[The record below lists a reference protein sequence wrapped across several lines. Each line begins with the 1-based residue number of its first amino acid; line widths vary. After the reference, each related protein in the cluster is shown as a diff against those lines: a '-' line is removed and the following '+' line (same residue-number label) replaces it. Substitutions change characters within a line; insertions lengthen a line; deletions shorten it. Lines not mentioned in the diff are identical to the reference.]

1 MVGRVRRG
9 RAMRA
14 AFVPCVTAASLA
26 FGGCATAARP
36 AAAPGAESPAGGAAN
51 PRWVESVLAGMSLRD
66 KAAQLVW
73 PFIMGDYVADDAPAW
88 TRMVRL
94 VSEQHVGGFIFSV
107 GSPLDIAAKTNALQ
121 RASQRAGIAPLLFS
135 ADMET
140 GAGFRARAGF
150 FLPNAIDLGG
160 ATVFPLAM
168 GLGAIGD
175 TALAYRVGEV
185 TAQEG
190 RALGLHVSFGPVLDV
205 NNNPANPVIGAR
217 SFGEDPQE
225 DARLGAAYVRGIQDH
240 GMLATGKHF
249 PGHGDTETNS
259 HLTLSTVTAS
269 RARLDTVELVPFRA
283 AIASGVGA
291 IMTYHGI
298 LPALDSSG
306 VPATLSPRVLEGL
319 LRDQLHFRGLI
330 VTDAMDMMGVVEQFG
345 AFEAAKRAVAAG
357 ADILLMPAD
366 VPGTIDAVVAG
377 VSEGRYDEKRLDAS
391 VRRILALKAGFGLEH
406 RRTIDVER
414 VREVVGDTTHLALA
428 REVAERG
435 VVLVKDSLARVPV
448 VLAPARRPRILS
460 LTYAR
465 RSDLGAGTS
474 FDATLRGALA
484 AAYPTAPRR
493 ADTPYGAGAE
503 DPVLRSEYVAA
514 DDPDTD
520 FARLLRLADS
530 ADVVLVSSYV
540 NISSSSATAGA
551 PKAFADFAR
560 ALATRHGDRTI
571 VVTFGTPYLLQQI
584 PEAPAY
590 LVAWGGSPA
599 SQQAAAR
606 ALLGRIPITARLP
619 ISIPPLVPIGAGLS
633 RPGR

>member
-1 MVGRVRRG
+1 
-9 RAMRA
+9 
-14 AFVPCVTAASLA
+14 
-26 FGGCATAARP
+26 
-36 AAAPGAESPAGGAAN
+36 
-51 PRWVESVLAGMSLRD
+51 
-66 KAAQLVW
+66 
-73 PFIMGDYVADDAPAW
+73 
-88 TRMVRL
+88 
-94 VSEQHVGGFIFSV
+94 
-107 GSPLDIAAKTNALQ
+107 
-121 RASQRAGIAPLLFS
+121 
-135 ADMET
+135 
-140 GAGFRARAGF
+140 
-150 FLPNAIDLGG
+150 
-160 ATVFPLAM
+160 
-168 GLGAIGD
+168 
-175 TALAYRVGEV
+175 
-185 TAQEG
+185 
-190 RALGLHVSFGPVLDV
+190 
-205 NNNPANPVIGAR
+205 
-217 SFGEDPQE
+217 
-225 DARLGAAYVRGIQDH
+225 
-240 GMLATGKHF
+240 
-249 PGHGDTETNS
+249 
-259 HLTLSTVTAS
+259 
-269 RARLDTVELVPFRA
+269 
-283 AIASGVGA
+283 
-291 IMTYHGI
+291 
-298 LPALDSSG
+298 
-306 VPATLSPRVLEGL
+306 
-319 LRDQLHFRGLI
+319 
-330 VTDAMDMMGVVEQFG
+330 
-345 AFEAAKRAVAAG
+345 
-357 ADILLMPAD
+357 

-377 VSEGRYDEKRLDAS
+377 VREGRYDEKRLDAS

-414 VREVVGDTTHLALA
+414 VREVVGDTAHLALA

-435 VVLVKDSLARVPV
+435 VVLVKDSLARVPL

-493 ADTPYGAGAE
+493 ADTPYGTGAE
-503 DPVLRSEYVAA
+503 DPVLRSEYVGA

-560 ALATRHGDRTI
+560 ALATRHADRTI
-571 VVTFGTPYLLQQI
+571 VVTFGTPYLLQQV
-584 PEAPAY
+584 PETPAY